1 MPKISVI
8 VPVYKAESF
17 LESCIDSILSQS
29 FSDFE
34 IILVNDGSPDGSGRL
49 CDGYAA
55 KYDCITVIHQ
65 ENQGQAAARN
75 HALVRSRGQWICFV
89 DSDDLIHPRMLE
101 WLYRAAEESGA
112 PVSMCGMLEAVTLP
126 GDFFE
131 NREPAFQTLTMDE
144 ETLTALHDADR
155 YPAWVAC
162 GKLIRRELVESYPFR
177 EGRVYED
184 NEAVCRWV
192 CQGGSLAWTGAQL
205 YFYRG
210 NPDSTTKAAF
220 RLKNLDYLWA
230 LESIIGFY
238 TGLGY
243 EKLRERFISR
253 YIDAAIS
260 CCNGAR
266 HLLHRP
272 DVVRQIEKQTKTF
285 LRREKI
291 RLTRQQFEGLLD
303 VTHPVLIRLYWPVS
317 GAITTLRRQGIA
329 GVFRKIRKIL
339 VRRNEGENP

>member
-8 VPVYKAESF
+8 VPVYRAEAF
-17 LESCIDSILSQS
+17 LEDCIESILSQT

-34 IILVNDGSPDGSGRL
+34 IILVEDGSPDNSGRI
-49 CDGYAA
+49 CDDYAA
-55 KYDCITVIHQ
+55 KYDCISVIHQ

-75 HALVRSRGQWICFV
+75 HALIRAKGEWICFV

-101 WLYRAAEESGA
+101 WLYGA
-112 PVSMCGMLEAVTLP
+112 VLENHVPISQCDFLEAVTLP
-126 GDFFE
+126 EDFHRD
-131 NREPAFQTLTMDE
+131 RETTFQVFSMQE
-144 ETLTALHDADR
+144 ETLVALHDIGA
-155 YPAWVAC
+155 YPGWVAC
-162 GKLIRRELVESYPFR
+162 AKLIRRDLIESYPFR

-184 NEAVCRWV
+184 NEAVCRWI
-192 CQGGSLAWTGAQL
+192 CQGGSIASTAEKL

-220 RLKNLDYLWA
+220 RLKRLDYLWA

-243 EKLRERFISR
+243 QQMRQRFIDR
-253 YIDAAIS
+253 YIDAVLS

-266 HLLHRP
+266 YLLGRP
-272 DVVRQIEKQTKTF
+272 DVVKEIERQTIAF

-291 RLTRQQFEGLLD
+291 RLTRNQFELLLD
-303 VTHPVLIRLYWPVS
+303 VMHPKLVKLYWPLS
-317 GAITTLRRQGIA
+317 GAVNTLRSQGLS
-329 GVFRKIRKIL
+329 GVLRKIRKQF
-339 VRRNEGENP
+339 GKGDGP